1 MAAAASIALTVGSA
15 AASAADMNGGGSAP
29 TGAEKLA
36 TAPTQDDKMLA
47 YRLRA
52 SEIMGKT
59 VKNAQNET
67 LGKVD
72 DLVLSRDDKAVY
84 AIVSVGGFL
93 GVGDKLVAIRYDELR
108 RDGPNSFIYNATKD
122 ELKSRPAFQFSA
134 ADSRSTEASADAYR
148 KRMAGEVDQWKGKV
162 EDFSTKANDEGTAAG
177 KTAAQKIDRAWDDV
191 KAQWNQL
198 QNASDDTWQDTKA
211 AFEKAWD
218 DFQDTWKSATNT

>member
-1 MAAAASIALTVGSA
+1 MAAAASIALAVGSA
-15 AASAADMNGGGSAP
+15 SAPAADMKGGRSAP
-29 TGAEKLA
+29 EAAGKST
-36 TAPTQDDKMLA
+36 TAPMRDDKVLA
-47 YRLRA
+47 YRFRA

-59 VKNAQNET
+59 VKNTQNET

-72 DLVLSRDDKAVY
+72 DLVLSRDDAVVY

-93 GVGDKLVAIRYDELR
+93 GVGDKVVAIRYDELR
-108 RDGPNSFIYNATKD
+108 RDGPNSFVYNATKD

-148 KRMAGEVDQWKGKV
+148 KRMAGEVDQWKDKV
-162 EDFSTKANDEGTAAG
+162 EGFSSKAKDEGTAAN

-191 KAQWNQL
+191 KTQWNKL